1 METRAHHILIGA
13 FTLVAIAL
21 GFGFVL
27 WLSQGAGE
35 RAKLRYDIE
44 FTEPISGLGVGGTVQ
59 FNGIKVGEVAELFL
73 DPKDPKKVVARI
85 EVGPNTPVKVDTRAV
100 LSLQGLTGIALISL
114 TGGSAASAP
123 LLPTRDDPIPKIQAD
138 TSALQKLMS
147 SSEDIITNV
156 NDVIL
161 RLSKLVRD
169 ENIAKLE
176 ATLSNAETFSASL
189 AAESANVAEAS
200 RALRETLAKTEELVV
215 KLDRVASTTDA
226 LLRKDAKQLIAS
238 ARESLESAK
247 RFSDGAAQMVETNS
261 AAIARFSNQGL
272 SQVGPAL
279 AELRATLRN
288 FKQLIDEIEEDPG
301 EFVLG
306 SDQPQEYDPK

>member
-13 FTLVAIAL
+13 FTLLAIAF

-35 RAKLRYDIE
+35 RANVLYDVE
-44 FTEPISGLGVGGTVQ
+44 FTEAISGLGVGGTVQ
-59 FNGIKVGEVAELFL
+59 FNGIKVGEVAKLLL
-73 DPKDPKKVVARI
+73 DPNDPKKVIARI
-85 EVGPNTPVKVDTRAV
+85 EVGPDTPVKVDTKAT
-100 LSLQGLTGIALISL
+100 LSFQGLTGIALISL
-114 TGGSAASAP
+114 TGGSATSAP
-123 LLPTRDDPIPKIQAD
+123 LVPTKQHPIPKIEAD
-138 TSALQKLMS
+138 TSALQKLMT

-161 RLSKLVRD
+161 RLSKLVRQ
-169 ENIAKLE
+169 ENIDRIE
-176 ATLSNAETFSASL
+176 ATLANAESFSAAL

-200 RALRETLAKTEELVV
+200 RALRATLAHAEQLAV
-215 KLDRVASTTDA
+215 KLERLTTEADR
-226 LLRKDAKQLIAS
+226 LLSGDGKAMIAS
-238 ARESLESAK
+238 AREAAEAAK
-247 RFSDGAAQMVETNS
+247 RFAEGAATMVETNS

-288 FKQLIDEIEEDPG
+288 FKELVDEIEEDPG

-306 SDQPQEYDPK
+306 RDQPQEYDPK